1 MSKAKLTAGEWE
13 IVRDAPYWV
22 FAGLAAADNKQAIL
36 TNRKESKALD
46 NALENYK
53 TNNAL
58 IRDILANEE
67 KVNKEIN
74 KASMFD
80 VEQALGKI
88 SQIIE
93 SKLGGDDLDAFN
105 EFLLSIGAQ
114 VAESA
119 GEGILG
125 VGENVS
131 KREAAAMETMTK
143 ALRATD
149 ADKRA
154 RHQTKE
160 QEERRQAAEEKRIAE
175 TKARLDAEAKAQREA
190 AAKARE
196 EAAVKAKEETDAKAK
211 QEAEASAKKLAED
224 RAAKAAA
231 LAQEQA
237 AKLEA
242 QRKAEEARLAAE
254 AAKRE
259 AEAQAAETARYIGE
273 HTVVSGDN
281 LSYISKQYYGST
293 AHWKVIYEENK
304 AVIGDNPNL
313 IRVGQV
319 FKIPRLPEG

>member
-1 MSKAKLTAGEWE
+1 MSKNKLTAAEWG
-13 IVRDAPYWV
+13 IVRDAPFWV
-22 FAGLAAADNKQAIL
+22 SAGLAAADKRQAII

-46 NALENYK
+46 DALESYK
-53 TNNAL
+53 TSNAL
-58 IRDILANEE
+58 IQDIVA
-67 KVNKEIN
+67 NKEKSD
-74 KASMFD
+74 KAIKNATMSD

-93 SKLGGDDLDAFN
+93 NKLGDDDLDAVN
-105 EFLLSIGAQ
+105 EFLLSIGKQ
-114 VAESA
+114 VSESA

-131 KREAAAMETMTK
+131 KEESAAMISMAK

-154 RHQTKE
+154 RRQAKE
-160 QEERRQAAEEKRIAE
+160 QEARHQAAEAKRIEE
-175 TKARLDAEAKAQREA
+175 TRARLDAEAKAKREA
-190 AAKARE
+190 VA
-196 EAAVKAKEETDAKAK
+196 KAKEEEEAKAK
-211 QEAEASAKKLAED
+211 QAAEAKAKLEAEARAKKMAAD

-237 AKLEA
+237 DKLEA
-242 QRKAEEARLAAE
+242 QRKAEAAQLAEA

-259 AEAQAAETARYIGE
+259 AEAKAAEEAKYIGE
-273 HTVVSGDN
+273 HTVASGDN

-293 AHWKVIYEENK
+293 AHWKAIYEENK
-304 AVIGDNPNL
+304 AVIGDNPNM

-319 FKIPRLPEG
+319 FKIPRLAE

>member
-1 MSKAKLTAGEWE
+1 MSKTKLTSDEWE
-13 IVRDAPYWV
+13 IVRDAPFWV
-22 FAGLAAADNKQAIL
+22 SAGLAAADKRQAII
-36 TNRKESKALD
+36 TNRKESKTLD

-53 TNNAL
+53 TNNDL
-58 IRDILANEE
+58 IREVMANEE
-67 KVNKEIN
+67 KPAKVIK
-74 KASMFD
+74 KASLSD
-80 VEQALGKI
+80 VEQALGQI

-93 SKLGGDDLDAFN
+93 NKLGDDDLDAFN
-105 EFLLSIGAQ
+105 EFLLSIGTQ

-131 KREAAAMETMTK
+131 KEEAAAMTSMAK

-154 RHQTKE
+154 RRQAKE
-160 QEERRQAAEEKRIAE
+160 QEARRKAADEKRIAE
-175 TKARLDAEAKAQREA
+175 TKARLDAEAKAKRD
-190 AAKARE
+190 
-196 EAAVKAKEETDAKAK
+196 AVAKAK
-211 QEAEASAKKLAED
+211 QEEEAKAKQAAEAKAKKEAEARSKKMAAD

-242 QRKAEEARLAAE
+242 QRKAD

-259 AEAQAAETARYIGE
+259 AEAKAAEAAKYVGR

-304 AVIGDNPNL
+304 EVIGDNPNL
-313 IRVGQV
+313 IRIGQV
-319 FKIPRLPEG
+319 FKIPRLPE